1 MTAGRLGD
9 RRYPIFLLW
18 AFSTNM
24 ATKRKHHE
32 SDNEDTVEHNDHD
45 VDISS
50 ALTAKK
56 PKTIQSE
63 DEDEDDL
70 ANFIRSSIAKRS
82 MKEGTKIVKKSK
94 GKDKIVKGE
103 VGGGSF
109 QSMGKFRDKPFEK
122 SSTVFSFFFFQVYIR
137 PSSAL

>member
-1 MTAGRLGD
+1 
-9 RRYPIFLLW
+9 
-18 AFSTNM
+18 M
-24 ATKRKHHE
+24 ALTKKRKYHE
-32 SDNEDTVEHNDHD
+32 SDDDEVGIEHNEHD

-56 PKTIQSE
+56 PKITQSEE
-63 DEDEDDL
+63 DEDEDGL

-94 GKDKIVKGE
+94 GKEKMARGE

-109 QSMGKFRDKPFEK
+109 QSMGKNF
-122 SSTVFSFFFFQVYIR
+122 
-137 PSSAL
+137 